1 MSFPHH
7 NTILI
12 FSLPFSLQGNS
23 LNVKK
28 KYGMIK
34 SRTKDMKITEV
45 LHRMEQY
52 KQEFIDFL
60 PAPLS

>member
-1 MSFPHH
+1 
-7 NTILI
+7 
-12 FSLPFSLQGNS
+12 
-23 LNVKK
+23 
-28 KYGMIK
+28 MIK

-60 PAPLS
+60 TMLFHKLM

>member
-1 MSFPHH
+1 M
-7 NTILI
+7 
-12 FSLPFSLQGNS
+12 
-23 LNVKK
+23 NVKK

-52 KQEFIDFL
+52 KQEFIEC
-60 PAPLS
+60 SKKVWIEKGQN